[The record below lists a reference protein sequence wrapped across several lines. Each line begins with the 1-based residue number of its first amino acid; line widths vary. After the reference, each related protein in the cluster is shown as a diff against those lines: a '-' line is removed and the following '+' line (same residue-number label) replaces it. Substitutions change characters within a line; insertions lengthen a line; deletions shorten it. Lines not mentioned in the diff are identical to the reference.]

1 MTGLRVVKT
10 EERFASP
17 ASARVRLVH
26 AVYETVRAS
35 SRRLLHH
42 LVEDEGRNCQLAIQ
56 LITDRRY
63 LPNLRYCRLLG
74 FSDANS
80 MPCARFLVIGAVLAV

>member
-1 MTGLRVVKT
+1 MTGLRVGKT

-42 LVEDEGRNCQLAIQ
+42 SVEDEGRNCQLAIQ
-56 LITDRRY
+56 LITARRY
-63 LPNLRYCRLLG
+63 PPNFRYCRQVG
-74 FSDANS
+74 FNDACS
-80 MPCARFLVIGAVLAV
+80 MPCARFLVKGAVLPI